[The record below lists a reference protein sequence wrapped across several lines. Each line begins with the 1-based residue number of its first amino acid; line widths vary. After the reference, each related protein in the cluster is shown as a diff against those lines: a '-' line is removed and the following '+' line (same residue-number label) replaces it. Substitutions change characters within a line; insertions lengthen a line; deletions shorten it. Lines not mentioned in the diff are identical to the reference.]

1 MCSVQEDDN
10 DVPFSKVRPNES
22 IGRTCMKCQEKAVLI
37 TRVNDA
43 FCRSCFMVY
52 ITHKFRATI
61 GKTKLVRDGEM
72 VLIALSGGPSSSA
85 LLHLIQEGLSE
96 RTHKK
101 LRFRPGLIFI
111 DEGAAVNLPSSER
124 LNNCEKML
132 DTMRST
138 GFPCC
143 IKALEQGFDIDN
155 IPELTSPSGTCC
167 PGSQVEKDLG
177 TIDHD
182 TESIS
187 SDISTATSSVTLNMS
202 ECSISSSME
211 EPCSNSR
218 EAIAVSSLSRVESSF
233 QKYEEAE
240 EKLRCLLKSLN
251 SVSAQEDLIRS
262 IRHKILSEV
271 ATTCGYSKVM
281 LGSCGTRLAVTLLTD
296 MAIGR
301 GGQAAVDT
309 VFADKRYK
317 NLMFL
322 RPLREFSSKEIGMYN
337 ALNDVESFFIPTLTT
352 KGSDGA
358 SIEHLTEAFVTGLQR
373 DYPSTVSNI
382 MRTGEKLSTGAE
394 EESKEYCA
402 MCQSS
407 LDTNVVASSALNA
420 VQFSQRISN
429 RAADSDSI
437 IDKSN
442 KTGECCGEGDGG
454 CNTTRTRV
462 TKQQVLASLCYGCR
476 LAIRKIDDV
485 EKLPLYVLK
494 DVFWRVRRE
503 KMKSEIEEFLLDTS

>member
-1 MCSVQEDDN
+1 MCSVEEGDT
-10 DVPFSKVRPNES
+10 DVPFSKSRPNES
-22 IGRTCMKCQEKAVLI
+22 IGRTCMKCQEKAILI

-52 ITHKFRATI
+52 ITHKFRATV

-72 VLIALSGGPSSSA
+72 VLVALSGGPSSSA

-124 LNNCEKML
+124 LNTCEKML
-132 DTMRST
+132 EIMKST
-138 GFPCC
+138 GFPCH
-143 IKALEQGFDIDN
+143 IKALEQGLDNDN
-155 IPELTSPSGTCC
+155 IQEFSSPPDICC
-167 PGSQVEKDLG
+167 PGSRLEKELG
-177 TIDHD
+177 TIDYD
-182 TESIS
+182 TESIL
-187 SDISTATSSVTLNMS
+187 SDISTATSSVTLDMS
-202 ECSISSSME
+202 ECSISSSIE
-211 EPCSNSR
+211 EPYGNSR
-218 EAIAVSSLSRVESSF
+218 EAIAVSSMSRVESSF

-240 EKLRCLLKSLN
+240 EKLKCLLKSLN
-251 SVSAQEDLIRS
+251 SVSSQEDLIRT

-309 VFADKRYK
+309 VFADRRYK
-317 NLMFL
+317 NVMFL

-337 ALNDVESFFIPTLTT
+337 ALNDVESVFIPTLTT

-394 EESKEYCA
+394 EENKENCA

-407 LDTNVVASSALNA
+407 LDTNVIAPSALNA
-420 VQFSQRISN
+420 VEFSQRISSRGDN
-429 RAADSDSI
+429 SDSKR
-437 IDKSN
+437 DHCN
-442 KTGECCGEGDGG
+442 KTGECCGEGDGS
-454 CNTTRTRV
+454 CNSTRTRA

-476 LAIRKIDDV
+476 LAIRKLDDV